1 MRPQHD
7 HEFDAR
13 SKPLQEHMLW
23 IKVSW
28 VAEKIG
34 FIALAAFILY
44 ALLGGFSQGWLSD
57 SIIKSPQGTLE
68 VVTDKY
74 LRTSSE
80 SPLIIHYRP
89 NEQGE
94 TAITL
99 QGNFIDEYDI
109 SDILPPNALIE
120 SEPGKWVITFHPPK
134 NQTRATVKLM
144 LKPRDFGRYNV
155 AISIDNQQEI
165 KLQQIVF
172 P

>member
-1 MRPQHD
+1 MNPQHD
-7 HEFDAR
+7 HEFTAR

-28 VAEKIG
+28 IAERVG

-57 SIIKSPQGTLE
+57 RVITSPQGTLE

-74 LRTSSE
+74 LRTSTE
-80 SPLIIHYRP
+80 TPLIIHYRP
-89 NEQGE
+89 HQQGE
-94 TAITL
+94 TVITL
-99 QGNFIDEYDI
+99 QGNFIDQYDI
-109 SDILPPNALIE
+109 SDILPPNILIE
-120 SEPGKWVITFHPPK
+120 SEPGKLVIISHPAH
-134 NQTRATVKLM
+134 NQPMATVKLM

-155 AISIDNQQEI
+155 AVSIDNQQEI